1 MKFPVNS
8 LLAGNSAFRDGFARD
23 CLVQQRVY
31 CELRRWAMVFV
42 AARQKGH
49 GVVIRM
55 IRQPPDPLMGSAPQ
69 STSTAHVHGPRALS
83 FRREACSRR
92 SRQVQ
97 HLASELPIFLDLRL
111 GLRRSPSE
119 FAMCIASARRLT
131 LVQSP
136 CKDMEGSLLAC

>member
-1 MKFPVNS
+1 MEAFY
-8 LLAGNSAFRDGFARD
+8 LQRTRFELAGTRARRWDREFESAF
-23 CLVQQRVY
+23 LQQRVY

-69 STSTAHVHGPRALS
+69 STSTAMCTGRARFHSVEMRAHVVP
-83 FRREACSRR
+83 
-92 SRQVQ
+92 RQVQ

-119 FAMCIASARRLT
+119 FAVCIACRRDPTHRRFEFRVL
-131 LVQSP
+131 
-136 CKDMEGSLLAC
+136 

>member
-1 MKFPVNS
+1 MCT
-8 LLAGNSAFRDGFARD
+8 GRARFHS
-23 CLVQQRVY
+23 VEIRAY
-31 CELRRWAMVFV
+31 
-42 AARQKGH
+42 
-49 GVVIRM
+49 VV
-55 IRQPPDPLMGSAPQ
+55 
-69 STSTAHVHGPRALS
+69 
-83 FRREACSRR
+83 

-136 CKDMEGSLLAC
+136 CKDIEGSLRPCRRLPWFVCVSQLATERRTCLRSVPSSDP